1 MLVKKEVQ
9 SNQSKAPEQSE
20 LSQCERIVLQMFRQ
34 LDEQGR
40 KDIIRF
46 LDVLLAS
53 Q

>member
-1 MLVKKEVQ
+1 MSVKEEVQ
-9 SNQSKAPEQSE
+9 SNQGKALELSE
-20 LSQCERIVLQMFRQ
+20 LSQYERMVLQMFRQ

>member
-1 MLVKKEVQ
+1 MSVKEEVQ
-9 SNQSKAPEQSE
+9 SNQSKALELSE
-20 LSQCERIVLQMFRQ
+20 LSQYERMVLQMFRQ

>member
-1 MLVKKEVQ
+1 MSVKEEVQ
-9 SNQSKAPEQSE
+9 SNQSKVLEQSE
-20 LSQCERIVLQMFRQ
+20 LSQYERMVLQMFRQ